1 MPNEDDALHLPCYAR
16 SNTFEDLVL
25 GTHYMRYSPPPLGA
39 FCIVEE
45 RISPRGIQ
53 LNLGLTEEASFSMDL
68 P

>member
-1 MPNEDDALHLPCYAR
+1 MKTMLYIYLVMHGPLH
-16 SNTFEDLVL
+16 SKDLVL
-25 GTHYMRYSPPPLGA
+25 GRQYMRYSPPPLGA

>member
-1 MPNEDDALHLPCYAR
+1 MKTMLYIYLVMQGPIY
-16 SNTFEDLVL
+16 SKDLVL

>member
-1 MPNEDDALHLPCYAR
+1 MLYIYLVMQGPIH
-16 SNTFEDLVL
+16 SKDLVL
-25 GTHYMRYSPPPLGA
+25 GMQYMRYSPPPLGA

>member
-1 MPNEDDALHLPCYAR
+1 MQGPIH
-16 SNTFEDLVL
+16 SKDLVL
-25 GTHYMRYSPPPLGA
+25 GMQYMRYSPPPLGA

>member
-1 MPNEDDALHLPCYAR
+1 MKTMLYIYLVMQGPIH
-16 SNTFEDLVL
+16 SKDLVL
-25 GTHYMRYSPPPLGA
+25 GTQYMRYSPPPLGA